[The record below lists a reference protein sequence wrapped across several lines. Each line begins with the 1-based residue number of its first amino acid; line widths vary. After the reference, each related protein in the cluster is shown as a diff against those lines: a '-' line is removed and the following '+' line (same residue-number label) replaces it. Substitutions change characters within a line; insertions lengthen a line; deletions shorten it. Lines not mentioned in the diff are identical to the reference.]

1 MFLLRKKAKG
11 HTYCYLATKKRVG
24 KASKT
29 IIVRKLGEESDLEAS
44 DPGLRKTMAEIERF
58 NSESEENKACVLKEL
73 NPDRKCTDRTFRIGQ
88 LAVFAAMKE
97 YGMSQDMRGRIEKTR
112 EKYDCTRIASDL
124 IAERIIDPAS
134 KVRSYERIIEN
145 PLYGAKYSLQDTYK
159 SLAKLAEYIDS
170 IQDAMARRHP
180 IREDSVVYYDT
191 TNFYFE
197 IERADEE
204 GGLRQY
210 GISKEH
216 RPNPIVQMGLFTD
229 LNGHPIWCNVNPGNT
244 AECLTV
250 LPSAALMSKAGI
262 SNYIYCADAGIGSGR
277 IKIHNNCA
285 ARRYVVAQSLKK
297 LDETTEKWALSDD
310 GWNLTTAK
318 KTISGLKRSDCPK
331 DGFLWKETVRKLVV
345 TLKDEKGKT
354 GKTEIAER
362 IIVTYSDSS
371 FRWETHKLENKI
383 KRAAASL
390 RTSRETN
397 PNSTSTILTSVAVDA
412 DAEVLDDVSIVTEI
426 DQKKV
431 DKEAKYNG
439 FYAVATNLQKD
450 VKATDVLAINAR
462 RFQIEDYFKEMK
474 STISARPMFVSKD
487 ESIQGHT
494 FICYLAV
501 MVLME
506 IEARLAKKKIEST
519 PARLRE
525 AIASMQVKEIPGLG
539 YEPCHGGT
547 ESVRKIREA
556 IEDEYG
562 LGALEMEFIS
572 EKKMKEIRKALG

>member
-1 MFLLRKKAKG
+1 MFLLKKKAKG
-11 HTYCYLATKKRVG
+11 HTYCYMATKKRVG

-29 IIVRKLGEESDLEAS
+29 IILRKLGEESELLAS
-44 DPGLRKTMAEIERF
+44 DPGLKRTMAEIEKF
-58 NSESEENKACVLKEL
+58 NSESDENKAAVLKEL
-73 NPDRKCTDRTFRIGQ
+73 RPDRKCTDRTFRIGHF
-88 LAVFAAMKE
+88 AVFAAMKE
-97 YGMSQDMRGRIEKTR
+97 YGMSQDIRKRIEKAK
-112 EKYDCTRIASDL
+112 EEYDCAKIVSDL

-134 KVRSYERIIEN
+134 KVKSYERIIQN
-145 PLYGAKYSLQDTYK
+145 PLYGADYSLHDVYR
-159 SLAKLAEYIDS
+159 SLVKLSENMDS

-180 IREDSVVYYDT
+180 NGEGSVIYYDT

-197 IERADEE
+197 IEQPDEE

-216 RPNPIVQMGLFTD
+216 RPNPIVQMGLFAD
-229 LNGHPIWCNVNPGNT
+229 AEGHPIWCNVNPGNT

-250 LPSAALMSKAGI
+250 LPSASLMSKAGI
-262 SNYIYCADAGIGSGR
+262 SSYIYCADAGIGSGR
-277 IKIHNNCA
+277 IKIHNNSA

-297 LDETTEKWALSDD
+297 LDEKTEEWALSDD
-310 GWNLTTAK
+310 GWNLTSGS
-318 KTISGLKRSDCPK
+318 KTTSGLKKSDCPIG
-331 DGFLWKETVRKLVV
+331 GFLWKETVRKLVV
-345 TLKDEKGKT
+345 TLKDDNGKT

-362 IIVTYSDSS
+362 IIVTYSDDS
-371 FRWETHKLENKI
+371 FRWENHKLENKI
-383 KRAAASL
+383 KRATASL

-397 PNSTSTILTSVAVDA
+397 PNSTSSILSTVVVNG

-426 DQKKV
+426 DQAKV
-431 DKEAKYNG
+431 AREEKYSG
-439 FYAVATNLQKD
+439 FYAVATNLPNT
-450 VKATDVLAINAR
+450 VKAPEVLAVNGR
-462 RFQIEDYFKEMK
+462 RFQIEDYFREMK
-474 STISARPMFVSKD
+474 STVTTRPMFVSKD
-487 ESIQGHT
+487 ESIEGHT

-501 MVLME
+501 MALME
-506 IEARLAKKKIEST
+506 IEAKLRKRKIECS

-556 IEDEYG
+556 IMEEYG

-572 EKKMKEIRKALG
+572 EKKMKEMKKAIG